1 MKAGE
6 RPVCIRELKAWRNNL
21 KIHGKIKTT
30 FSIVLVKAKNLL
42 QMQENIYRNN
52 LTNVMKPSKK
62 M

>member
-1 MKAGE
+1 MDPRTKSME
-6 RPVCIRELKAWRNNL
+6 NEK

-30 FSIVLVKAKNLL
+30 FSVVLFISKNLL
-42 QMQENIYRNN
+42 QMQENMFRNN